1 MMNSEIALLNKIRE
15 KFLEERTKQE
25 IQIAQWAEK
34 LYKVDPFILKDIE
47 LPDEISLYAF
57 MPELYKDNPDPRIYE
72 QEFAAWKELE
82 KKVNAIADKY
92 NEEAKRCLLEYQ
104 QLNSNVQY

>member
-1 MMNSEIALLNKIRE
+1 
-15 KFLEERTKQE
+15 
-25 IQIAQWAEK
+25 
-34 LYKVDPFILKDIE
+34 
-47 LPDEISLYAF
+47 